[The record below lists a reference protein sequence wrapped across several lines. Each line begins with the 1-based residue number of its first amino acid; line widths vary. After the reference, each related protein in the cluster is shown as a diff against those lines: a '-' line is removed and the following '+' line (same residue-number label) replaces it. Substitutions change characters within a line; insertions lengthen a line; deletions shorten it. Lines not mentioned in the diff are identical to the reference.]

1 MEVGDYMPKF
11 NDDII
16 GKKVMQHCGMNA
28 TCIAYRG
35 NKDIDIKFED
45 GTVVTPALLKERGI
59 VKKQLSGIK
68 VLGEGQLEKKLTVQA
83 HKFSKNAID
92 KINESGSKAEVI

>member
-1 MEVGDYMPKF
+1 MLEYMKIWRK
-11 NDDII
+11 DTVTLKDLEL
-16 GKKVMQHCGMNA
+16 GKS
-28 TCIAYRG
+28 CI
-35 NKDIDIKFED
+35 
-45 GTVVTPALLKERGI
+45 VT
-59 VKKQLSGIK
+59 K